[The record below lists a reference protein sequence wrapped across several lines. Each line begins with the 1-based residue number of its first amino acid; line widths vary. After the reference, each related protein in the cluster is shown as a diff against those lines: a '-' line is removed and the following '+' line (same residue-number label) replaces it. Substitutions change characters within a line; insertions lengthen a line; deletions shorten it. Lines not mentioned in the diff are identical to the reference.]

1 LSLPR
6 FNLRREI
13 GANEKRAASVAAL
26 PQNSSRGSRANPL
39 QAEKTPAE
47 AEIQLEAPQ
56 ESGF

>member
-1 LSLPR
+1 
-6 FNLRREI
+6 
-13 GANEKRAASVAAL
+13 VAAL
-26 PQNSSRGSRANPL
+26 PQNSSRGSSANPL